1 MKTIRLTAEQRKQLM
16 NALAEVRNEEGRFE
30 KEVLLD
36 EDLLIVARGSMDV
49 DCYQESGT
57 GAWIE
62 SRRNAWVELTAYD
75 GKGDE
80 CYVDALTEQEADDY
94 LNEAA

>member
-1 MKTIRLTAEQRKQLM
+1 MKTIRLTAEQRKKLM

-57 GAWIE
+57 G
-62 SRRNAWVELTAYD
+62 
-75 GKGDE
+75 G
-80 CYVDALTEQEADDY
+80 
-94 LNEAA
+94 